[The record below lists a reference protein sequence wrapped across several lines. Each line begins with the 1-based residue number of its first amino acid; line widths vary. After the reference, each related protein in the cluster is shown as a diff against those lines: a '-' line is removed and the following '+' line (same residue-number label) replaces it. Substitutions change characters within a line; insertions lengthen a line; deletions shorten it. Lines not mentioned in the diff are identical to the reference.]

1 MNLFIDRHQQVISVL
16 IRNEV
21 EFIIIGGYSV
31 IFHGYKRTTGDVDIW
46 INPDNK
52 NRNKLILALKEL
64 DMSEESIEMLSN
76 LDFSKHLAFHIWNEP
91 ERIDFLTYINSVSFE
106 EANEQ
111 KIVADIDGLNMPI
124 LHINH
129 LILSKL
135 TTGRIKDKADIEEL
149 QKIIRLM
156 KDPE

>member
-52 NRNKLILALKEL
+52 NRNKLIPALKEL
-64 DMSEESIEMLSN
+64 DISEESIKMLSN
-76 LDFSKHLAFHIWNEP
+76 LDFSKHLAFYLWKEP
-91 ERIDFLTYINSVSFE
+91 ERIDFLTYINSVTFE
-106 EANEQ
+106 EANEH
-111 KIVADIDGLNMPI
+111 KIVADIDGLKVPF

-129 LILSKL
+129 LILSKMS
-135 TTGRIKDKADIEEL
+135 TGRIKDKADIEEL